1 MCIDPAYLSCHQIRP
16 GGAIAKDGRLK
27 VGDRLLEVSGQSLLG
42 ATYQEAVRVLRM
54 AADPMVILVCDGFSP
69 SIIERSL
76 SNQTG
81 RPLQASLWSIDRD
94 DEEAVYINKVRH
106 PQGLV
111 ATSVWCEFTASI
123 NMV

>member
-1 MCIDPAYLSCHQIRP
+1 MRNTPHTLSCHQIRP

-27 VGDRLLEVSGQSLLG
+27 VGDRLLEVNGQSLLG

-94 DEEAVYINKVRH
+94 DEEAVYINKVQH
-106 PQGLV
+106 PQGLM
-111 ATSVWCEFTASI
+111 ATSVWCECIGSV